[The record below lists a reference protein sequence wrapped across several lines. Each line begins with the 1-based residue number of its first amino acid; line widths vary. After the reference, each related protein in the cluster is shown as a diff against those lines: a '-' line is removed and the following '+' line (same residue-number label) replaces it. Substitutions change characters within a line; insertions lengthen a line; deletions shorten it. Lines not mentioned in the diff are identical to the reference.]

1 MQHEILDWCI
11 VWGMNEQVDVIS
23 RIQAGGILD
32 GIHWAYTSAV
42 SRTLADYSEDA
53 GYDAAWL
60 GNTRF
65 TLFRDRLDRVFS
77 CGKYALQANDDS
89 TAGLDLVQVELT
101 ERDIETMPTI
111 SPNRVRRADLNH
123 SPGWLFEDVR
133 FLLASCEFGK
143 VEVLPWPQKSPTKQQ
158 VAKRSNPDPQP
169 TLFDRFADD
178 ELAHTVAPVD
188 ETFDVDTF
196 VVAHTLDAVS
206 QKRELVFGRPRLN
219 EGGGEAWHWFENLL
233 TGPIPPGDQ
242 QDVPKL
248 TGLDSV
254 PDAPVRLRRKA
265 ERGNVA
271 GGAA

>member
-1 MQHEILDWCI
+1 
-11 VWGMNEQVDVIS
+11 MNEQVDVIS

-77 CGKYALQANDDS
+77 FGKYALQVDADS
-89 TAGLDLVQVELT
+89 TDGLDLVHVELT

-111 SPNRVRRADLNH
+111 SPGQVRRADLNH
-123 SPGWLFEDVR
+123 SPGWRFEDQR
-133 FLLASCEFGK
+133 FLLASCKFGK

-158 VAKRSNPDPQP
+158 VAKQTNLDPQP
-169 TLFDRFADD
+169 TLFDLFAGD
-178 ELAHTVAPVD
+178 ELTGINSPVN
-188 ETFDVDTF
+188 ETLDVETF

-206 QKRELVFGRPRLN
+206 QKRELVIGRPRLN
-219 EGGGEAWHWFENLL
+219 DGGGDAWHWSENLL
-233 TGPIPPGDQ
+233 TGPLPPDGQ
-242 QDVPKL
+242 QDVPKP
-248 TGLDSV
+248 TGPDSA

-265 ERGNVA
+265 ERGDVA
-271 GGAA
+271 GGGA